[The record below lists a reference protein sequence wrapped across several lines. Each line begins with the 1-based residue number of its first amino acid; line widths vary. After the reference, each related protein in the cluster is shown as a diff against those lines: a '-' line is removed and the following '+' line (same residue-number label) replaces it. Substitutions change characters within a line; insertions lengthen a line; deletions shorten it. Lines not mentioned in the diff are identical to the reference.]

1 MLRIEVH
8 DYLLFL
14 FLVVA
19 QAETVKGH
27 KRQVVLVLPGRT
39 LLLNAINKNLL
50 ALDRRC

>member
-27 KRQVVLVLPGRT
+27 KRQVVYS
-39 LLLNAINKNLL
+39 L
-50 ALDRRC
+50 AGEDSLIERHQ